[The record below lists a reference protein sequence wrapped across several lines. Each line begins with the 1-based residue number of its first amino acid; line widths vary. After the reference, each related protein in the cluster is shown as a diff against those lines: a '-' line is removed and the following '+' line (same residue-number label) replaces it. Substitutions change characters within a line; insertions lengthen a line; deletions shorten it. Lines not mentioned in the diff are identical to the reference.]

1 MTLQPCKF
9 KNRFIGKGLQCLN
22 DGCYCEKEWRPSIS
36 LSMECV
42 AQQQAVAHCAS
53 THCAHTH
60 GGAGVAT
67 SSVAAASPF
76 SWVDAGQQWFAE
88 LASCAQYSGTA
99 LTSPLHDALQHSF
112 RSFVPP
118 FDNYKPAPTRASA
131 LAPPACTKKASINPY
146 VVFCREQ
153 RPLLPRGLRNAERE
167 QTLGMR
173 IDCVDNRVPQPVSRL
188 AVQGT
193 SAFCVPY

>member
-1 MTLQPCKF
+1 
-9 KNRFIGKGLQCLN
+9 
-22 DGCYCEKEWRPSIS
+22 
-36 LSMECV
+36 MECV

-173 IDCVDNRVPQPVSRL
+173 IDCVDNRVPQPASRL